1 MVIFLEVKATK
12 TKEGLLLLGHL
23 PQELAD
29 SPALELFPL
38 RDGAYLLTVKGFVS
52 QKGMLSKAPSLNA
65 KDALSEKEKEVVRK
79 LLAIRFERRMP
90 AEVIKCLS
98 KDDKE
103 TLETLVKKGMVQVF
117 HGGKYE
123 KGGVYNVSDFAFNSV
138 REPAPVSAS
147 SPSAPSPAAPL
158 PISSPQHLE
167 KFGWMVL
174 ENEADAR
181 NFANAYPDKVKSGE
195 VIGQRAF
202 DRRYYFVTRQFFGS
216 HEKGVQSALAKSDKT
231 TEEIS
236 QQIGIEAEGCRAILM
251 HLLESGDVME
261 KKKGKFS
268 RA

>member
-1 MVIFLEVKATK
+1 MEVKAAK
-12 TKEGLLLLGHL
+12 TKEGLLLIGRL

-29 SPALELFPL
+29 SHSLELFPL
-38 RDGAYLLTVKGFVS
+38 RDGAYLLTVGGFVG
-52 QKGMLSKAPSLNA
+52 QKGAPSKALPLPA
-65 KDALSEKEKEVVRK
+65 KDALSEKEKALVRK
-79 LLAIRFERRMP
+79 LLAIRFESRVP
-90 AEVIKCLS
+90 FEVGKLLS
-98 KDDKE
+98 KEENEILEGLMEKE
-103 TLETLVKKGMVQVF
+103 MVQVF

-138 REPAPVSAS
+138 REQS
-147 SPSAPSPAAPL
+147 SAPSLPQAPAPAAVL

-167 KFGWMVL
+167 KSGWMVL
-174 ENEADAR
+174 ENETDAR
-181 NFANAYPDKVKSGE
+181 NFGNAYPDKVKSGE
-195 VIGQRAF
+195 VKGQRAF
-202 DRRYYFVTRQFFGS
+202 DRKYYFVTRAFFES

-231 TEEIS
+231 PEEIG